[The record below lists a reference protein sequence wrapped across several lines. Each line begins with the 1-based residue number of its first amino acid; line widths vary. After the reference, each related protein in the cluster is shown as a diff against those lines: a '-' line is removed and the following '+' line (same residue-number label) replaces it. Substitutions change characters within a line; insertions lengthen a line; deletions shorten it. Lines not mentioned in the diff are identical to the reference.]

1 LQEQQSFDEK
11 KEGSRSRTPEVYK
24 GLAVVNSDNVPTER
38 KGCSDV
44 GNNNKDQT
52 LTLVFDSSDE
62 EAEQL

>member
-1 LQEQQSFDEK
+1 VF
-11 KEGSRSRTPEVYK
+11 K
-24 GLAVVNSDNVPTER
+24 GLAVINSDNIPTER
-38 KGCSDV
+38 KGCIDV

>member
-1 LQEQQSFDEK
+1 M
-11 KEGSRSRTPEVYK
+11 
-24 GLAVVNSDNVPTER
+24 VNSDNVPTER

-62 EAEQL
+62 EAEEI

>member
-1 LQEQQSFDEK
+1 M
-11 KEGSRSRTPEVYK
+11 YK

-62 EAEQL
+62 EAEEL